1 MFFSWF
7 LLNMLRCPDTN
18 HLDVSTMS
26 VSRSDLTL
34 ISRMVLLH
42 TLVLDGCKLRWQF
55 CCMVTHMINT
65 CYRETSLGFLG
76 RVPSVTTL
84 SLNNNNIHKLDIAL
98 NVRNILPSTQTTT
111 SITTELEFG
120 LTWLL
125 LCTNQPTTT
134 HNDNNNKLWLSW
146 AKLKLS

>member
-18 HLDVSTMS
+18 HLDVSTMA

-55 CCMVTHMINT
+55 CCRVTHMINT

-98 NVRNILPSTQTTT
+98 NVRNILPQPKQQPQPQLSWSLVWLDYYSAPTNQPPPTMITTT
-111 SITTELEFG
+111 SCG
-120 LTWLL
+120 
-125 LCTNQPTTT
+125 
-134 HNDNNNKLWLSW
+134 W
-146 AKLKLS
+146 AGPSSS